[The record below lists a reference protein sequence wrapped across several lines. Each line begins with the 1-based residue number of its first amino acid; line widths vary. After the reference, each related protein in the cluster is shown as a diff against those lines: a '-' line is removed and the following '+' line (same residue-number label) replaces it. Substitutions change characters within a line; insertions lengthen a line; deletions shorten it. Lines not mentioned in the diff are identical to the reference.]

1 MVAMKTSNEQYQH
14 SQSSDRDFKIIIS
27 NIRHTIMH
35 THEYCWDHC
44 FKCMTLIKFFF
55 WPVQTMVQL
64 VVLNYN

>member
-44 FKCMTLIKFFF
+44 FKCMTLIKIIFLAS
-55 WPVQTMVQL
+55 TNNGSASCIKL
-64 VVLNYN
+64 